1 MIIVALSILITA
13 QAYIG
18 LNKNRKKFVFIR
30 MEKKNCCLS
39 NKKLVRMIQVHCISY
54 LQKD

>member
-30 MEKKNCCLS
+30 MEE
-39 NKKLVRMIQVHCISY
+39 KKLLSIR
-54 LQKD
+54 